1 MQNLSGSNIGEDA
14 SNVRHNLR
22 VLASSELPEKDR
34 EAGRTEVLPVQW
46 RKHLRLDVRFPL
58 CFWLVSLGTTGV
70 SLQAGAAQCRTWCHA
85 FRVERKHRPHKAAFM
100 LKQHQEQALEM
111 QLTAR
116 GPGVLPEWT

>member
-46 RKHLRLDVRFPL
+46 RKHLRLDVRLPALLLAYTPCATHSGHCRGLILQPGAPL
-58 CFWLVSLGTTGV
+58 SC
-70 SLQAGAAQCRTWCHA
+70 TWCHA
-85 FRVERKHRPHKAAFM
+85 F
-100 LKQHQEQALEM
+100 
-111 QLTAR
+111 
-116 GPGVLPEWT
+116 